1 MPRGF
6 RGAERL
12 VRSAEGLLRQGSHC
26 GLDDDR
32 RFQLAFR
39 ETPRLL
45 KTSVNALKLLAV
57 AIEQRDNPMVML
69 AAFILT
75 KPCACPI
82 LGHEKSKLPESDHD
96 GIALCERT

>member
-1 MPRGF
+1 
-6 RGAERL
+6 L
-12 VRSAEGLLRQGSHC
+12 VQTAEGLLRQAFHR
-26 GLDDDR
+26 GLNDDR

-39 ETPRLL
+39 ETPCFL
-45 KTSVNALKLLAV
+45 KTNVNTLKLLAV

-75 KPCACPI
+75 KPCACPL
-82 LGHEKSKLPESDHD
+82 LGHEKSKLPESDRD